1 MSKTTI
7 NTVLEKFKKVDD
19 GPLDRKEKGEDEQR
33 FIDKHVDNVMTHDA
47 VGKDEHDKIHGAAAL
62 HSRKPNHGNDP
73 GEAKDAYEEYDYD
86 EMDLGEMT
94 LEESIDNMFDLVETV
109 IEEFLEEEADTDE
122 AEILREM
129 LSTEEGYEEFLD
141 ILFEEKCKE
150 CGCEDC
156 ECEGDDEVIDDAPK
170 IKKEKGKKENVVAEY
185 VERHADVK
193 MVKTKTPE
201 GKVVW
206 KKQRGETE
214 VSKASD

>member
-33 FIDKHVDNVMTHDA
+33 FIDKHIDNVMTHDA
-47 VGKDEHDKIHGAAAL
+47 VGKDEHDKIHAAADL
-62 HSRKPNHGNDP
+62 HSRKPNHGNNP
-73 GEAKDAYEEYDYD
+73 GEAADTYEEYEYD
-86 EMDLGEMT
+86 EIDLGEMT
-94 LEESIDNMFDLVETV
+94 LEESIDNMFDLIETV

-122 AEILREM
+122 AAILREM

-150 CGCEDC
+150 CGCEEC

-170 IKKEKGKKENVVAEY
+170 IKKEKGKKEDVVESI
-185 VERHADVK
+185 ERHADVK
-193 MVKTKTPE
+193 MVKAKTPD

-206 KKQRGETE
+206 RKQRSETE
-214 VSKASD
+214 VSKKTD